1 MLTFSVNNFLE
12 LRLED
17 DKTNIYVNNELFFQC
32 KYLLLNFS
40 LNEVGDF
47 EDGKDINDIVEKLDK
62 SLEFSNRLDCTISP
76 ETQFWGHCSNL
87 QTWYENNYSSGLIHR
102 NLAFPL
108 LKKLTEA
115 GDYLANKVFKEEIA
129 EKFESGHINTIKF
142 LLYDGYFD
150 YLEKIELDYIF
161 EQSSFNLVDN
171 LQNFRLINDLLD
183 LVCFIDLNYYRN
195 FLIGIFQRFP
205 PQFRLQFARF
215 TLLHL
220 NYKEFR
226 DYKIPYGRFY
236 CYFEQ
241 IITYLFENYACMH
254 ELVNIIDSG
263 YYYSSLSL
271 DDKLA
276 YGAVSFD

>member
-1 MLTFSVNNFLE
+1 M
-12 LRLED
+12 
-17 DKTNIYVNNELFFQC
+17 
-32 KYLLLNFS
+32 
-40 LNEVGDF
+40 
-47 EDGKDINDIVEKLDK
+47 
-62 SLEFSNRLDCTISP
+62 
-76 ETQFWGHCSNL
+76 
-87 QTWYENNYSSGLIHR
+87 SGLIHR

-108 LKKLTEA
+108 LKKLTEV
-115 GDYLANKVFKEEIA
+115 GDYLASKVFKEEIA
-129 EKFESGHINTIKF
+129 EKFESGHINTIRF

-161 EQSSFNLVDN
+161 EQLSFNLVNNIIYQLQDYIVSA
-171 LQNFRLINDLLD
+171 LQNFRSINNLLD
-183 LVCFIDLNYYRN
+183 LVCFIDLNYYQN
-195 FLIGIFQRFP
+195 FLIEIFQRFP

-241 IITYLFENYACMH
+241 IITYLFENYACIH
-254 ELVNIIDSG
+254 ELLNIIDSG